1 MKEVTMDV
9 PIALAQLILNNNE
22 ALKKY
27 QSQLMQQIKLANE
40 QMMQILK
47 LDPEEGWQ
55 LDMER
60 MVYVRAT
67 TPEEILEVEA

>member
-1 MKEVTMDV
+1 MDV